1 MTLKAFFSKNPT
13 MIYYD
18 IIPSPI
24 GNLLLIANDVELK
37 QILFEDEN
45 QLKKIKADWI
55 KDPSKLKSVANQLKA
70 YFNKERTTFDVKLS
84 PDGTAFQKQIWK
96 QLLEIPYGK
105 TCSYQDISISIN
117 KPSACRAIGMANSK
131 NPIPIIIPCHRVIGK
146 NGKLTGYAGGLKNKA
161 KLLKIENINL
171 TPTKTQYQLF

>member
-1 MTLKAFFSKNPT
+1 ML
-13 MIYYD
+13 YYD
-18 IIPSPI
+18 ILPSPI
-24 GNLLLIANDVELK
+24 GKLLLVANDIGLK

-45 QLKKIKADWI
+45 QLEKIKDDWV
-55 KDPSKLKSVANQLKA
+55 KDSSKLKPVTDQLVA

-84 PDGTAFQKQIWK
+84 PDGTAFQKQIWE
-96 QLLEIPYGK
+96 QLLEIPYGE
-105 TCSYQDISISIN
+105 TCSYLNIALRIN

-161 KLLKIENINL
+161 KLLKIENIDL
-171 TPTKTQYQLF
+171 TSSKEQFQLF